1 LKGFE
6 VNEHDDNHWS
16 AITNSIFMPMSTE
29 ENLVHL
35 PEFVKK
41 WKGWRKTE
49 DGWIRDPVYPA
60 LSLQADAATVSGMV
74 AGELE
79 QLIASSIACEET
91 DNGCEFQDFT
101 DIPYAEDQHENTEKD
116 LRSMN
121 YLYTA
126 QGLVVT
132 TDGRGELEDWC
143 LISSTSATC
152 STESCLEDLR
162 STSDRI

>member
-1 LKGFE
+1 
-6 VNEHDDNHWS
+6 
-16 AITNSIFMPMSTE
+16 MPMSTE

-60 LSLQADAATVSGMV
+60 LSLQAD
-74 AGELE
+74 
-79 QLIASSIACEET
+79 
-91 DNGCEFQDFT
+91 
-101 DIPYAEDQHENTEKD
+101 AEDQHENTEKD